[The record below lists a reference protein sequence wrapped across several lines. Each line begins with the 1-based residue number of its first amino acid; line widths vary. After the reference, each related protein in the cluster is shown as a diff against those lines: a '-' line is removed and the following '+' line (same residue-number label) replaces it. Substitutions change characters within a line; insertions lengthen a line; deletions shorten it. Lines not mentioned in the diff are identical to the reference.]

1 MIGPAHLFSTSNFFQ
16 PPTPSTTPGPG
27 SVPQQHQ
34 NFLGIIPELLQ
45 ESIDNLQGTD
55 EGLASTSSPA
65 TPIQTPHS
73 PTLSHQSEGGR
84 NHQVVLPEQ
93 LAAGITKAQCG
104 GNFRILLSL
113 ILREI
118 NFGDSTSA
126 KSAIY
131 THLEVLHFAF

>member
-1 MIGPAHLFSTSNFFQ
+1 MGKFVYFHPLIFFQ

-93 LAAGITKAQCG
+93 LAAGTYYQ
-104 GNFRILLSL
+104 RPILVDWSL
-113 ILREI
+113 T
-118 NFGDSTSA
+118 FS
-126 KSAIY
+126 
-131 THLEVLHFAF
+131 V